1 MKWQW
6 RYWTMEKFNQSKYCY
21 PNSIV
26 LINKFNIHDQQK
38 LDQLEALYVG
48 KRLKELREEPLYGTF
63 DFSHLKSIHRY
74 IFQDI
79 YDFAGDIRDENIS
92 KDHFQF
98 ANSLYIDDQG
108 KTLFKEL
115 KNENFLEGLSMA
127 EFCNRAAYFMAE
139 INVLHPF
146 REGNGRTQT
155 EFIRLLA
162 MKNGFEL
169 NWGEIE
175 KEEYTRATILSKF
188 DDTKLSEVIY
198 KCIANHEPN
207 KEIIHSFD
215 KGFKLQVQRMKG
227 KNERHNL
234 DR

>member
-1 MKWQW
+1 
-6 RYWTMEKFNQSKYCY
+6 MEKFNQSKYCY

-98 ANSLYIDDQG
+98 ANSLYIEDQG

-115 KNENFLEGLSMA
+115 ENEKFLEGLPLDQ
-127 EFCNRAAYFMAE
+127 FCKRAAYFMAE

-169 NWGEIE
+169 NWGKIE
-175 KEEYTRATILSKF
+175 KEVYTRATILSKS
-188 DDTKLSEVIY
+188 DETELSEVIY
-198 KCIANHEPN
+198 KCIANHEPK
-207 KEIIHSFD
+207 KEIIHSFA
-215 KGFKLQVQRMKG
+215 KGLKFRVQQLKG
-227 KNERHNL
+227 KIERHNL

>member
-1 MKWQW
+1 
-6 RYWTMEKFNQSKYCY
+6 MEQFNQSKYCY

-38 LDQLEALYVG
+38 LDKIEALYVG
-48 KRLKELREEPLYGTF
+48 KRLKELRESPLYGTF
-63 DFSHLKSIHRY
+63 DFSHLKSIHKY

-79 YDFAGDIRDENIS
+79 YDFAGEIRDENIS

-98 ANSLYIDDQG
+98 ANSLYIEDQG

-115 KNENFLEGLSMA
+115 KNEKFLEGLSMDQ
-127 EFCNRAAYFMAE
+127 FCKRAAYFMAE

-169 NWGEIE
+169 NWGEIG
-175 KEEYTRATILSKF
+175 KEEYTRATVLSKF

-207 KEIIHSFD
+207 KVIIHSFD
-215 KGFKLQVQRMKG
+215 KGFKLRVQQMKG
-227 KNERHNL
+227 KNERDNQE
-234 DR
+234 R